1 MDCYLIP
8 SVNSVN
14 QIKTNSISF
23 SYGITFLVME
33 LFGCPTTKLKASHS
47 KGEWLNTL
55 LWHQQDVHKLH
66 KQRIILAVPGLPL
79 NVRCF
84 GEFFIFLHYWNMM
97 RNKIC
102 HGQVHLVY
110 CFQSVLWSPFF
121 LSPFSFLPSKSYE
134 LKVNSLCLKIFYLV
148 TNEVKRVK
156 FSWNM
161 FSNLI

>member
-66 KQRIILAVPGLPL
+66 KQRIVLVVPGLPL

-110 CFQSVLWSPFF
+110 CFQSVLWSPFNYSNF
-121 LSPFSFLPSKSYE
+121 ACFQALYVNLALKS
-134 LKVNSLCLKIFYLV
+134 SLCLLFLAEFLKGLCPFHL
-148 TNEVKRVK
+148 
-156 FSWNM
+156 
-161 FSNLI
+161 